1 MSYIP
6 KYILKRMIPKD
17 AVKLVGNDLELT
29 MVNVISPISIDEVP
43 DDLLNYLEVK
53 IDNEVVL
60 GADKKDAANGLKI
73 KWEDKTFTMANVK
86 EAVGLTLPVGGNL
99 VVIIPNTKNLAKG
112 STHKFEV
119 VIKANNPINVEFERE
134 VC

>member
-17 AVKLVGNDLELT
+17 AVKLIGDNLEIT

-43 DDLLNYLEVK
+43 DDLLNYLELKV
-53 IDNEVVL
+53 DNEVVM
-60 GADKKDAANGLKI
+60 GAGNEGVGSGLQI
-73 KWEDKTFTMANVK
+73 KAEGKVFTLKNVK
-86 EAVGLTLPVGGNL
+86 EAVGLTLPVGGTL
-99 VVIIPNTKNLAKG
+99 TVVMPNVKKLEKG
-112 STHKFEV
+112 STHSFEV
-119 VIKANNPINVEFERE
+119 TIKTNNPVNVQFERE